1 MEKQPTVI
9 VIPYPISD
17 FLNWEENEQLII
29 SPKFQRRRVWVPKA
43 RSYFIDTILR
53 KMPIPPVIIRYTIDP
68 VRARTIREI
77 VDGQQRI
84 GTIFDFIRGRVAI
97 LPTHNPEFAGL
108 TYSELPEEV
117 QAEFLSYKISV
128 NVLEGVSDEDVLKI
142 FTRMNTYMMPLNRQE
157 LRNAQFFGAFKQT
170 VYEVAVRHLAF
181 WSDNNI
187 LTSHEIARMADTEL
201 VSEMFLTMI
210 EGFRDTKD
218 ASLRRVYKMYDDE
231 FPQAAKL
238 TDQFERTIDMIG
250 EIFDKR
256 LPETPFHRAPLFFS
270 LFMFIYDALFGLPG
284 ESTPKLAFGKQKR
297 QAVLGSFLRL
307 GEIIRSSEP
316 PEQYLALVEAA
327 RRGTSDPVK
336 RRTRHNYLWQ
346 FASELPRQK

>member
-1 MEKQPTVI
+1 MEKQPVVI

-17 FLNWEENEQLII
+17 FLNWEESEQLVI

-43 RSYFIDTILR
+43 QSYFIDTILR

-68 VRARTIREI
+68 VRSRTTREI

-84 GTIFDFIRGRVAI
+84 GTIFDFIRGRFAV

-108 TYSELPEEV
+108 TYSELPENV

-128 NVLEGVSDEDVLKI
+128 NVLEGVSDEEVRKI

-157 LRNAQFFGAFKQT
+157 LRNAEFFGAFKQT
-170 VYEVAVRHLAF
+170 VYEVAFRHLAF
-181 WSDNNI
+181 WSNNKI
-187 LTSHEIARMADTEL
+187 LTYHEIARMADAEL
-201 VSEMFLTMI
+201 VSEVFLTMM

-218 ASLRRVYKMYDDE
+218 MSLRRVYKMYDDE
-231 FPQAAKL
+231 FPQAAEL
-238 TDQFERTIDMIG
+238 ADQFGRTIDTIG
-250 EIFDKR
+250 EIFNTR
-256 LPETPFHRAPLFFS
+256 LPETPFHRVPLFFS
-270 LFMFIYDALFGLPG
+270 LLMFIYDALFGLPG
-284 ESTPKLAFGKQKR
+284 ESAPKLAFGKQER
-297 QAVLGSFLRL
+297 QAILGSFLRL
-307 GEIIRSSEP
+307 GKIIRSSEP

-327 RRGTSDPVK
+327 RRGTSDPAK

-346 FASELPRQK
+346 SVLQLSRQK